1 MPRKPRER
9 SATGI
14 YHIML
19 RGLDKREIFISDRDN
34 ERFIQSILKAMEL
47 GKFKLYGYCLMKN
60 HAHLLIE
67 EREED
72 IGTSIKRI
80 TCSYVQWHNAK
91 YARVGHLFQ
100 NRFRSEP
107 VLTEGYLLRV
117 LRYIHNNPVKAN
129 MCDRPSNYKWSSYND
144 YIRSYSG
151 ENGFIDTDMYK
162 AFFETRKSFE
172 DYMNE
177 ENDDECL
184 DYEQPKKYTDEEL
197 THKIKHFYHFTG
209 ENISDTIYS
218 IYIDT
223 GVSIRQLSRVLG
235 IGKYE
240 VEKAI
245 KIASAGD

>member
-19 RGLDKREIFISDRDN
+19 RGIDKREIFISDKDN
-34 ERFIQSILKAMEL
+34 ERFLGSIVKAMEV
-47 GKFKLYGYCLMKN
+47 GKFRLYGYCLMKN

-67 EREED
+67 EIEED
-72 IGTSIKRI
+72 IGTSIQRI

-129 MCDRPSNYKWSSYND
+129 MCNRLSDYKWSSYND
-144 YIRSYSG
+144 YINSYIGKNS
-151 ENGFIDTDMYK
+151 FIYTDMYK
-162 AFFETRKSFE
+162 EFFQTRQSFE

-184 DYEQPKKYTDEEL
+184 EYEELKKYTDEEL
-197 THKIKHFYHFTG
+197 AHKIKHFYHLTS
-209 ENISDTIYS
+209 ENITDTINS
-218 IYIDT
+218 IYKDT

-235 IGKYE
+235 VGKYV

-245 KIASAGD
+245 KVED